1 MHTSERCPKGGEH
14 DGVENNENENISKIL
29 GFVKYLRKSNFFIQC
44 KIAKWR
50 SNKPFTDREFWD
62 AFNYF
67 ENALK
72 EAKKQGKTELPIPAL
87 STLDEAYCILMDDIN
102 PDISNAPLYV
112 VKYLYLPAY
121 QEMIDSYKI
130 KIIPVY

>member
-1 MHTSERCPKGGEH
+1 METFIIGYMIANEIV
-14 DGVENNENENISKIL
+14 GVVMAAGYINHLKKNGYFMQRKIE
-29 GFVKYLRKSNFFIQC
+29 
-44 KIAKWR
+44 KWR
-50 SNKPFTDREFWD
+50 SKKPFTDREFWD

-72 EAKKQGKTELPIPAL
+72 EAKKQGKTELHIPAL

-112 VKYLYLPAY
+112 IKYLYLPAY
-121 QEMIDSYKI
+121 QEMIDSYRI

>member
-1 MHTSERCPKGGEH
+1 MEAFIIGYMIANEVV
-14 DGVENNENENISKIL
+14 GVVMAAGYINHLKKNGYFMQRKIE
-29 GFVKYLRKSNFFIQC
+29 
-44 KIAKWR
+44 KWR
-50 SNKPFTDREFWD
+50 SKKPFTDREFWD

-72 EAKKQGKTELPIPAL
+72 EAKKQGKTELHIPAL
-87 STLDEAYCILMDDIN
+87 STLDEAYCILMDDIS

-121 QEMIDSYKI
+121 QEIIDSYRI

>member
-1 MHTSERCPKGGEH
+1 METFIIGYMIANEVV
-14 DGVENNENENISKIL
+14 GVAMAV
-29 GFVKYLRKSNFFIQC
+29 GFVKYLCKSGFFIQR
-44 KIAKWR
+44 KIVKWR
-50 SNKPFTDREFWD
+50 SNKPFTDWQFWE
-62 AFNYF
+62 AFSYF

-72 EAKKQGKTELPIPAL
+72 EAKKQGKTELYIPAL

-102 PDISNAPLYV
+102 PDISDAPLYV

-121 QEMIDSYKI
+121 QEMIDSYGI